1 MTIED
6 IDQTSAAEKS
16 VPQEFAQIF
25 RPLIAFLILFRRAP
39 HDIVQLVSRVPTD
52 AEGLQDAEHDGARTC
67 LGPPLPGRSPRM
79 VVVGSST
86 VLQLDG
92 PPRSSG
98 VSAAPSSAPWF
109 PLRTEDAEGRAVH
122 RTRPISRPDDPWRP
136 RIWPRNLRDGCRQR
150 QRRRSLR
157 TPCENHAFLLDLDLS
172 RPAIDPLETRPIQ
185 QARFLARVYFVE
197 CTII

>member
-1 MTIED
+1 MMVED
-6 IDQTSAAEKS
+6 IQTSVAEIS

-25 RPLIAFLILFRRAP
+25 HPLINSHPLFFVDTRSSWYCTIRF
-39 HDIVQLVSRVPTD
+39 SGVPTD
-52 AEGLQDAEHDGARTC
+52 AEVLQDAEHDGARTR

-98 VSAAPSSAPWF
+98 VSAAPSSSPWF

-136 RIWPRNLRDGCRQR
+136 RIRPRNLRDGCRQR
-150 QRRRSLR
+150 QRRRSR
-157 TPCENHAFLLDLDLS
+157 WAPCEDHTFPLDLDLS
-172 RPAIDPLETRPIQ
+172 RPRDRSPRNAINSSKRD
-185 QARFLARVYFVE
+185 F
-197 CTII
+197 